1 MWESARRPARAM
13 EQLRRIYERIG
24 QQLGLL
30 TGSQKLLIGSLCV
43 IALMTLFLV
52 SQYAGSPK
60 LVEVIPSGT
69 SQEQERA
76 RSYLMSAGF
85 PAEMRNGKVVVPAER
100 QFSALAQLAEAQ
112 VLPDDKELTFR
123 NLAEKQNMF
132 MPKGQLDQM
141 YQTALTNV
149 LGQVIRNF
157 DGIKDARVFIS
168 NPEPRGIGVVAR
180 KPTAQVTVFTEQGR
194 PLDQKTVDALADV
207 VAGSVAGL
215 DVRNVAVIDGTR
227 RRSFRATNPEDAGVQ
242 TYIEQVATVEDR
254 VRQKIEDHLG
264 VFISGVVVS
273 VNAIVDGARRE
284 SRVEEA
290 LPKGAG
296 TVSVPIRENN
306 SSSTSSNSSSG
317 AEPGLASNTGLD
329 IERAGS
335 SGNRTNTETIESQN
349 AVKIGTKTVLQTDPR
364 GRPTK
369 INVAVSVPREWVV
382 EILKRRGSGGTEAA
396 EADDATIEQEWQTQQ
411 QRLMTMI
418 RPLIDTKDV
427 PGTIAEAGDVVVTL
441 MPFAM
446 ASATGGGVGGNRAGV
461 PGGAFEESGSG
472 MVGTL
477 SRAVGSGL
485 VKQAVLLALAVVALG
500 MMFVMVR
507 KSGRGQTLPSAQELV
522 GIPPALQGDS
532 DLVGEADETDTA
544 MIGIEVDSDALK
556 TGRMLE
562 EVSDLVKSNPQAAAS
577 VFNRWLST
585 ED

>member
-1 MWESARRPARAM
+1 M
-13 EQLRRIYERIG
+13 EQLRRIYARIG
-24 QQLGLL
+24 KQLGLL
-30 TGSQKLLIGSLCV
+30 SSSQKLLIGSLCV

-69 SQEQERA
+69 TQEQERA
-76 RSYLMSAGF
+76 RTFLLSVGF
-85 PAEMRNGKVVVPAER
+85 PADMRNGKVVVPAER
-100 QFSALAQLAEAQ
+100 QFPALAQLAEAQ

-157 DGIKDARVFIS
+157 DGIRDARVFIS

-242 TYIEQVATVEDR
+242 SYMEQVASVEDR

-264 VFISGVVVS
+264 TFISGVVVS

-296 TVSVPIRENN
+296 TITVPIRENT
-306 SSSTSSNSSSG
+306 STSTSSNAAPG
-317 AEPGLASNTGLD
+317 ASPGLAGNVELD
-329 IERAGS
+329 IERGGNSGS
-335 SGNRTNTETIESQN
+335 QTNTETNESQS
-349 AVKIGTKTVLQTDPR
+349 AVKIGTRTTVQTDPR

-369 INVAVSVPREWVV
+369 INVAVSVPREWIE
-382 EILKRRGSGGTEAA
+382 EILRRRTAGSGEAGGGGGGDA
-396 EADDATIEQEWQTQQ
+396 AAGPDDARIEQEWSAQQ
-411 QRLMTMI
+411 QRLVTMI

-441 MPFAM
+441 MPVAM
-446 ASATGGGVGGNRAGV
+446 ASAPGGGGMGGNRAGV
-461 PGGAFEESGSG
+461 SGGFDDGGSG
-472 MVGTL
+472 VVGTL
-477 SRAVGSGL
+477 SRAVGGGL
-485 VKQAVLLALAVVALG
+485 VKQAVLLVLAVAALG
-500 MMFVMVR
+500 MMLMMVR
-507 KSGRGQTLPSAQELV
+507 KAGRSQTLPSAEELV
-522 GIPPALQGDS
+522 GIPPALQSDS

-544 MIGIEVDSDALK
+544 MTGIEVDTEALK

-562 EVSDLVKSNPQAAAS
+562 EVSDLVKTNPQAAAT
-577 VFNRWLST
+577 VFNRWLNT